1 MAWGPHGDL
10 LVLGAQRALS
20 VPDPRRARATR
31 TAVET
36 TRRTPSTRASGSP
49 SGALTLPGPTGPQA
63 ATAGHARMPQPT
75 RGARTAGMFGA
86 RALRL
91 RPTIGSATTAMV
103 GRPGGV
109 VGRAGPRS
117 PRRPRRHLRWTMAG
131 TTRTG
136 RALRPGAAAAPPP
149 PSFHSTQDMPGVQ
162 EDSLS
167 RDPRATCLWGWGHV
181 CVPVL
186 AFQGTRAGCCRRQG
200 SLLLWGQHTQP
211 LPSELGN
218 KYSPSV
224 ARGHTCSRPDSP

>member
-1 MAWGPHGDL
+1 MAWGPYGDL
-10 LVLGAQRALS
+10 PVLGVQRALS

-36 TRRTPSTRASGSP
+36 TPRTPSTRASGSL

-63 ATAGHARMPQPT
+63 VTAGHARMLRPT
-75 RGARTAGMFGA
+75 RGARTAGMCGA

-91 RPTIGSATTAMV
+91 RPTIGSATTVMA

-136 RALRPGAAAAPPP
+136 RTPRPGAAAALPP
-149 PSFHSTQDMPGVQ
+149 PSFHSTQEMLDVQ

-167 RDPRATCLWGWGHV
+167 RDPRATYLWEWGHF

-186 AFQGTRAGCCRRQG
+186 AFQGTQAGCCHRQG
-200 SLLLWGQHTQP
+200 SLLLRGQHTQP

-218 KYSPSV
+218 KCSPSV